1 VKTSR
6 RPPQRDHIVKHGRRS
21 VRVFAVVRE
30 AVREGDDRPPEAL
43 NAIASAAL
51 VLLALLMRVK
61 A

>member
-1 VKTSR
+1 VKPSR
-6 RPPQRDHIVKHGRRS
+6 RPPQRDHIVRYERRS
-21 VRVFAVVRE
+21 VGVYLVVRE
-30 AVREGDDRPPEAL
+30 AVRAGDDRPPEAL